1 MQLRWYHG
9 IALVLSLLVLG
20 GVVVMAKDALHYQR
34 VGFAGVNA
42 PGHLA
47 ARYQYLDDTIDRQI
61 TVDAGEMIVLE
72 YELHTTEGQ
81 LVLEIFSPNGERL
94 MHMEGNDAGR
104 AEIDAPFAGTYRLE
118 INGDKTRGAYELHWD
133 VVPQS

>member
-1 MQLRWYHG
+1 
-9 IALVLSLLVLG
+9 
-20 GVVVMAKDALHYQR
+20 
-34 VGFAGVNA
+34 
-42 PGHLA
+42 
-47 ARYQYLDDTIDRQI
+47 
-61 TVDAGEMIVLE
+61 
-72 YELHTTEGQ
+72 
-81 LVLEIFSPNGERL
+81 VLEIFSPNGERL